1 MIKKINN
8 AHIFLTFSSL
18 FWGFNAIAGRLAVD
32 EISPLLIVTGRW
44 MGVLIILTIICKSQ
58 LNLALKIFKSNY
70 IWMIAMGLCGFTAFN
85 SIYYISAHHTV
96 AINLGIVQST
106 MPAFIMIISLLWL
119 KTRINIKQII
129 GLLITFIG
137 VLVVISKGQIN
148 LLYNLNLNS
157 GDLLMVFACV
167 FYAIYTVGLRKRPE
181 IDDILLM
188 TIFAYIAFIGSL
200 PGLAVEITNGSLF
213 LPTFKGLII
222 LSVIIVFPSLL
233 AQILYMKGVRIIGPS
248 ISGLY
253 TNLVPVFTSIL
264 AVIIINENFYLYHLI
279 SLIIIFFGIYI
290 FDRKKYD

>member
-1 MIKKINN
+1 VIKKINN

>member
-1 MIKKINN
+1 MKKINN